1 MNNYLQERPKRTRTG
16 GPSLQRDAA
25 ALFAAMTELL
35 RVYQFRDRDRVGYH
49 GLTITQSY
57 VMEIVIRRG
66 RLTLN
71 ELAAA
76 MNLDKSTLSRVVDGL
91 EKKGAV
97 KRTTNPADGRSTLIA
112 ATPSGKQRR
121 QRIEADIIAE
131 NAKIL
136 SGFKPAV
143 RRQLVV
149 LTRAL
154 TQAARD
160 RQLERVAEDAL

>member
-1 MNNYLQERPKRTRTG
+1 MANYLQARRPRPHATG
-16 GPSLQRDAA
+16 ALERDAA
-25 ALFAAMTELL
+25 ALFAVMTDLL

-57 VMEIVIRRG
+57 VMEAVIRRG

-71 ELAAA
+71 ELAAE

-91 EKKGAV
+91 EKKHAV
-97 KRTTNPADGRSTLIA
+97 QRTANPADGRSTLIE
-112 ATPSGKQRR
+112 ATRSGKERR
-121 QRIEADIIAE
+121 KRIETDIIAE
-131 NAKIL
+131 NAKVL
-136 SGFKPAV
+136 SGFSPGV

-149 LTRAL
+149 LVSALTRA
-154 TQAARD
+154 ARE